1 LKLCSLGHISGPL
14 RIAGHDIRS
23 EEKYAG
29 AGERTRQRRASRHS
43 RIIQKAREERFCNIT
58 RPRGSEALLQ
68 DSGASTLS
76 MAEKEEDQSKRAR
89 RSDDNIEHGSDPL
102 VPEHLPPRYI
112 LPAFVKFRN
121 HCLGYHLLPEIALPV
136 VTAKGRVNSV
146 LIRWNGRD
154 LHKWRGLQRWL
165 TPQTMRFSV
174 ETMHHG
180 VGLPMLGALI
190 SCGLTGRLNPAV
202 VRCTLRF
209 GSFCSHVQPIRHA
222 KTRLKKRGFQDLKLM
237 MH

>member
-1 LKLCSLGHISGPL
+1 MKPCSLGHISRPL

-29 AGERTRQRRASRHS
+29 AGETTRQRRASRHS
-43 RIIQKAREERFCNIT
+43 RIIQKARDESFCNIT
-58 RPRGSEALLQ
+58 RLRGSETLLQ
-68 DSGASTLS
+68 DSVASTLS

-89 RSDDNIEHGSDPL
+89 RSDDNIEHGGDPL
-102 VPEHLPPRYI
+102 VPEHLLPRYI
-112 LPAFVKFRN
+112 LPALIKFRN
-121 HCLGYHLLPEIALPV
+121 HCPGYHLLPEIALPV

-146 LIRWNGRD
+146 LIRCNYRD

-165 TPQTMRFSV
+165 TPETMRFSV

-190 SCGLTGRLNPAV
+190 SCGLTGRLNLV
-202 VRCTLRF
+202 VFRCTLRF
-209 GSFCSHVQPIRHA
+209 GSFCSHAQPIRHA
-222 KTRLKKRGFQDLKLM
+222 KTRLKMMGFQDLKSM